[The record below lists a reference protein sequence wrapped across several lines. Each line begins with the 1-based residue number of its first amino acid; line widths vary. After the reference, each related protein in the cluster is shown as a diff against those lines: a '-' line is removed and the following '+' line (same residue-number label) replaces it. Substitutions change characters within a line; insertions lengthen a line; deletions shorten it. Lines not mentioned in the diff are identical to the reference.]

1 MSLQGRHPVLVIL
14 MNLHNNL
21 RRLNLLVLTSSNYH
35 ELNDVSF
42 SNILKE
48 RLLSLA
54 YYLHYSLRLSLISL
68 EDPRLTRLK
77 NLINS
82 EEKYLESLG
91 VTVEVYGEVLKYV
104 KPFRKIYVNV
114 IVSSCIRPKRS

>member
-1 MSLQGRHPVLVIL
+1 

-48 RLLSLA
+48 RLLSFA
-54 YYLHYSLRLSLISL
+54 YYLHYSLGLSLISL

-104 KPFRKIYVNV
+104 KPFRKISVNV